1 MLSRTR
7 SLDPIL
13 PKFSFGTKHLGD
25 AQRRPAKSKGK
36 PVATGTRL
44 LLILDLPLKS
54 TLQEAL
60 RKTQPIL
67 RSSNLFTVE
76 FPHLPLGII
85 HSKHLGTHEYSI
97 DEKYYYYS

>member
-1 MLSRTR
+1 MDLKVHIWKTEAAAFLMLSRTR

-13 PKFSFGTKHLGD
+13 AKFSFGTKHLGD
-25 AQRRPAKSKGK
+25 AQRRLAKSKGK

-60 RKTQPIL
+60 RKKQPIL
-67 RSSNLFTVE
+67 RSSNLFTVMS
-76 FPHLPLGII
+76 FLICHWG
-85 HSKHLGTHEYSI
+85 
-97 DEKYYYYS
+97 